1 MLSPD
6 LLVTVAQA
14 QTKSFGDQ
22 LVDSLGIF
30 IAPFAI
36 LVLGGFTLSFTTVSQ
51 YAEKLLSKMMLCNR
65 SCRNC
70 KILISKVPKHYVI
83 NINLPV
89 TSVLKGGLERIQDDE
104 LDIESIEKGLEE
116 ASGLELSKPFTW
128 INLLNT
134 IGSIAPM
141 IGLLGTV
148 TGMIGAFNV
157 LTESG
162 MGGESSKQMA
172 GNIGSALWTTAAGL
186 VVAIP
191 TLIAYF
197 LYKTKFGTIVA
208 SVNQVAGEMVFTLV
222 RAARGGFDE
231 EGEVEEEY
239 YEEEQ
244 VDAIPAPEAPPPHN
258 HCIPDF
264 YQFILRR
271 IEMKGFQPPET
282 NDSPDLTPMIDV
294 VFLLI
299 VFFMVVAQRMSEQY
313 IELSALAVAGN
324 SQVEGKSSFSYDYF
338 IDETPEGQKIYWGE
352 ALIDMTQIGW
362 WSKKNPDWKVFLRV
376 HPKLPMPW
384 FRMQ

>member
-1 MLSPD
+1 MKTGNKRTFLLTAVVFSILSPD
-6 LLVTVAQA
+6 MLVTVAQA
-14 QTKSFGDQ
+14 QTEVPQAQSKSFGEQ

-36 LVLGGFTLSFTTVSQ
+36 MVIGGFTLIIYNAIAIRRKAFIKDDVVQPIMQELQSLNIEGAKALCDQ
-51 YAEKLLSKMMLCNR
+51 YK
-65 SCRNC
+65 
-70 KILISKVPKHYVI
+70 
-83 NINLPV
+83 LPV
-89 TSVLKGGLERIQDDE
+89 TGVLKGGLERIQDDE

-208 SVNQVAGEMVFTLV
+208 AVNQVAGEMVFTLV
-222 RAARGGFDE
+222 RAARGGFD
-231 EGEVEEEY
+231 GEEEAEEQEY
-239 YEEEQ
+239 AEEEIEAA
-244 VDAIPAPEAPPPHN
+244 VPAPEMPPP
-258 HCIPDF
+258 
-264 YQFILRR
+264 
-271 IEMKGFQPPET
+271 
-282 NDSPDLTPMIDV
+282 
-294 VFLLI
+294 
-299 VFFMVVAQRMSEQY
+299 AQ
-313 IELSALAVAGN
+313 
-324 SQVEGKSSFSYDYF
+324 
-338 IDETPEGQKIYWGE
+338 
-352 ALIDMTQIGW
+352 
-362 WSKKNPDWKVFLRV
+362 
-376 HPKLPMPW
+376 
-384 FRMQ
+384 

>member
-1 MLSPD
+1 MKTGNKRTFLLTAVVFSILSPD

-14 QTKSFGDQ
+14 QSKSFGEQ

-36 LVLGGFTLSFTTVSQ
+36 MVIGGFTLIIYNAIAIRRKAFIKDDVVQPIMQELQSLNIEGAKALCDQ
-51 YAEKLLSKMMLCNR
+51 YK
-65 SCRNC
+65 
-70 KILISKVPKHYVI
+70 
-83 NINLPV
+83 LPV
-89 TSVLKGGLERIQDDE
+89 TGVLKGGLERIQDDE

-208 SVNQVAGEMVFTLV
+208 AVNQVAGEMVFTLV
-222 RAARGGFDE
+222 RAARGGFD
-231 EGEVEEEY
+231 GEEEAEEQEY
-239 YEEEQ
+239 AEEEIEAA
-244 VDAIPAPEAPPPHN
+244 VPAPEMPPP
-258 HCIPDF
+258 
-264 YQFILRR
+264 
-271 IEMKGFQPPET
+271 
-282 NDSPDLTPMIDV
+282 
-294 VFLLI
+294 
-299 VFFMVVAQRMSEQY
+299 AQ
-313 IELSALAVAGN
+313 
-324 SQVEGKSSFSYDYF
+324 
-338 IDETPEGQKIYWGE
+338 
-352 ALIDMTQIGW
+352 
-362 WSKKNPDWKVFLRV
+362 
-376 HPKLPMPW
+376 
-384 FRMQ
+384 

>member
-1 MLSPD
+1 MKTGNKRTFLLTAVVFSILSPD

-14 QTKSFGDQ
+14 QSKSFGDQ

-36 LVLGGFTLSFTTVSQ
+36 MVVGGFTLIIYNAIAIRRKAFIKDDVVQPIMQELQSLNIEGAKALCDQ
-51 YAEKLLSKMMLCNR
+51 YK
-65 SCRNC
+65 
-70 KILISKVPKHYVI
+70 
-83 NINLPV
+83 LPV
-89 TSVLKGGLERIQDDE
+89 TGVLKGGLERIQDDE

-116 ASGLELSKPFTW
+116 ASGLELAKPFTW

-208 SVNQVAGEMVFTLV
+208 AVNQVAGEMVFTLV
-222 RAARGGFDE
+222 RAARGGFD
-231 EGEVEEEY
+231 GEEEAEEQEY
-239 YEEEQ
+239 AEEEIETA
-244 VDAIPAPEAPPPHN
+244 VPAPEMPPP
-258 HCIPDF
+258 
-264 YQFILRR
+264 
-271 IEMKGFQPPET
+271 
-282 NDSPDLTPMIDV
+282 
-294 VFLLI
+294 
-299 VFFMVVAQRMSEQY
+299 AQ
-313 IELSALAVAGN
+313 
-324 SQVEGKSSFSYDYF
+324 
-338 IDETPEGQKIYWGE
+338 
-352 ALIDMTQIGW
+352 
-362 WSKKNPDWKVFLRV
+362 
-376 HPKLPMPW
+376 
-384 FRMQ
+384 

>member
-1 MLSPD
+1 MKTGNKRTFLLTAVVFSILSPD

-14 QTKSFGDQ
+14 QSKTQGFGDKMMEA
-22 LVDSLGIF
+22 LGIF

-36 LVLGGFTLSFTTVSQ
+36 MVIGGFTLIIYNAIAIRRKAFIKDDVVQPIMQELQSLNIEGAKALCDQ
-51 YAEKLLSKMMLCNR
+51 YK
-65 SCRNC
+65 
-70 KILISKVPKHYVI
+70 
-83 NINLPV
+83 LPV
-89 TSVLKGGLERIQDDE
+89 TGVLKGGLERIQDDE

-208 SVNQVAGEMVFTLV
+208 AVNQVAGEMVFTLV
-222 RAARGGFDE
+222 RAARGGFD
-231 EGEVEEEY
+231 GEEEAEEQEY
-239 YEEEQ
+239 AEEEIETA
-244 VDAIPAPEAPPPHN
+244 VPAPEMPPP
-258 HCIPDF
+258 
-264 YQFILRR
+264 
-271 IEMKGFQPPET
+271 
-282 NDSPDLTPMIDV
+282 
-294 VFLLI
+294 
-299 VFFMVVAQRMSEQY
+299 AQ
-313 IELSALAVAGN
+313 
-324 SQVEGKSSFSYDYF
+324 
-338 IDETPEGQKIYWGE
+338 
-352 ALIDMTQIGW
+352 
-362 WSKKNPDWKVFLRV
+362 
-376 HPKLPMPW
+376 
-384 FRMQ
+384 

>member
-1 MLSPD
+1 MKPRNNRIYFFLAILFTMLSPD
-6 LLVTVAQA
+6 MLVTIAQA

-36 LVLGGFTLSFTTVSQ
+36 MVLGGFTLIIYNGIAIRRKAFIKDDVVQPILQELQNLNIDGAKALCDQ
-51 YAEKLLSKMMLCNR
+51 YK
-65 SCRNC
+65 
-70 KILISKVPKHYVI
+70 
-83 NINLPV
+83 LPV
-89 TSVLKGGLERIQDDE
+89 TGVLKGGLERIQDDE

-116 ASGLELSKPFTW
+116 ASGLELAKPFTW

-197 LYKTKFGTIVA
+197 LYKTKFGNIVA
-208 SVNQVAGEMVFTLV
+208 AVNQVAGEMVFTLV
-222 RAARGGFDE
+222 RAARGGFDGDGDAE
-231 EGEVEEEY
+231 EQH
-239 YEEEQ
+239 YEEEGM
-244 VDAIPAPEAPPPHN
+244 VEAVPAPEMPPP
-258 HCIPDF
+258 
-264 YQFILRR
+264 
-271 IEMKGFQPPET
+271 
-282 NDSPDLTPMIDV
+282 
-294 VFLLI
+294 
-299 VFFMVVAQRMSEQY
+299 AQ
-313 IELSALAVAGN
+313 
-324 SQVEGKSSFSYDYF
+324 
-338 IDETPEGQKIYWGE
+338 
-352 ALIDMTQIGW
+352 
-362 WSKKNPDWKVFLRV
+362 
-376 HPKLPMPW
+376 
-384 FRMQ
+384 

>member
-1 MLSPD
+1 MKTGNKRTFLLTAVVFSILSPD

-14 QTKSFGDQ
+14 QSKSFGDQ

-36 LVLGGFTLSFTTVSQ
+36 MVVGGFTLIIYNAIAIRRKAFIKDDVVQPIMQELQSLNIEGAKALCDQ
-51 YAEKLLSKMMLCNR
+51 YK
-65 SCRNC
+65 
-70 KILISKVPKHYVI
+70 
-83 NINLPV
+83 LPV
-89 TSVLKGGLERIQDDE
+89 TGVLKGGLERIQDDE

-116 ASGLELSKPFTW
+116 ASGLELAKPFTW

-191 TLIAYF
+191 TLVAYF

-208 SVNQVAGEMVFTLV
+208 AVNQVAGEMVFTLV
-222 RAARGGFDE
+222 RAARGGFD
-231 EGEVEEEY
+231 GEEEAEEQEY
-239 YEEEQ
+239 AEEEIEAA
-244 VDAIPAPEAPPPHN
+244 VPAPEMPPP
-258 HCIPDF
+258 
-264 YQFILRR
+264 
-271 IEMKGFQPPET
+271 
-282 NDSPDLTPMIDV
+282 
-294 VFLLI
+294 
-299 VFFMVVAQRMSEQY
+299 AQ
-313 IELSALAVAGN
+313 
-324 SQVEGKSSFSYDYF
+324 
-338 IDETPEGQKIYWGE
+338 
-352 ALIDMTQIGW
+352 
-362 WSKKNPDWKVFLRV
+362 
-376 HPKLPMPW
+376 
-384 FRMQ
+384 

>member
-1 MLSPD
+1 MKTGNKRTFLLTAVAFSILSPD

-14 QTKSFGDQ
+14 QSKSFGEQ

-36 LVLGGFTLSFTTVSQ
+36 MVIGGFTLIIYNAIAIRRKAFIKDDVVQPIMQELQSLNIEGAKALCDQ
-51 YAEKLLSKMMLCNR
+51 YK
-65 SCRNC
+65 
-70 KILISKVPKHYVI
+70 
-83 NINLPV
+83 LPV
-89 TSVLKGGLERIQDDE
+89 TGVLKGGLERIQDDE

-208 SVNQVAGEMVFTLV
+208 AVNQVAGEMVFTLV
-222 RAARGGFDE
+222 RAARGGFD
-231 EGEVEEEY
+231 GEEEAEEQEY
-239 YEEEQ
+239 AEEEIEAA
-244 VDAIPAPEAPPPHN
+244 VPAPEMPPP
-258 HCIPDF
+258 
-264 YQFILRR
+264 
-271 IEMKGFQPPET
+271 
-282 NDSPDLTPMIDV
+282 
-294 VFLLI
+294 
-299 VFFMVVAQRMSEQY
+299 AQ
-313 IELSALAVAGN
+313 
-324 SQVEGKSSFSYDYF
+324 
-338 IDETPEGQKIYWGE
+338 
-352 ALIDMTQIGW
+352 
-362 WSKKNPDWKVFLRV
+362 
-376 HPKLPMPW
+376 
-384 FRMQ
+384 